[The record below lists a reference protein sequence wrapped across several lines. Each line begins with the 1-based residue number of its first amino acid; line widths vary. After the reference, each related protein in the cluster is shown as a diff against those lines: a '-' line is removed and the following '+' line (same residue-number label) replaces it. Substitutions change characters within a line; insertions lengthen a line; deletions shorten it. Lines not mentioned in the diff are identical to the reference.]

1 MSDYENNDF
10 WQRFVEAWLF
20 SSDEPVAINA
30 IKEVLPET
38 VMVSE
43 IIDKLSA
50 HYDNRGIQLEQIEGK
65 LAFRTAADVGKM
77 LEAVYHKPKP
87 LSKVMLEILAII
99 AWMQPITRAE
109 IEEVRGASLQA
120 KHMQQLVDLGWIAS
134 AGRKESPG
142 RPGLWKTTSMF
153 LDAFGLQTLGDLPQA
168 RQLKEVGLL
177 DVLNFEQVNDDSYDL
192 QNDE

>member
-1 MSDYENNDF
+1 MPDYNECDF

-20 SSDEPVAINA
+20 SSDEPVAISA
-30 IKEVLPET
+30 IKEILPEA

-43 IIDKLSA
+43 IIEKLTLC
-50 HYDNRGIQLEQIEGK
+50 YENRGIHLEQIEGK
-65 LAFRTAADVGKM
+65 LAFRTAPDVGKM

-87 LSKVMLEILAII
+87 LSRVLLEILAII

-109 IEEVRGASLQA
+109 IEEVRGTSLQA

-142 RPGLWKTTSMF
+142 RPGLWKTTSAF
-153 LDAFGLQTLGDLPQA
+153 LDAFDLTSLNDLPEA

-177 DVLNFEQVNDDSYDL
+177 DVLHFEPDLVKADDD
-192 QNDE
+192 